1 MEIFQNVY
9 QIASLVADRNLFQY
23 LFVGDNTVL
32 LDTGASYTPTETI
45 APFLKRIG
53 IDLSR
58 LTMAINTHAD
68 ADHHGGNAALKQIAG
83 QVMLACG
90 DQDRLIIEDPD
101 RLFASR
107 YDQWIPEHG
116 VGLGLNPD
124 ASEWVRM
131 MVGPRQRIDQT
142 FVGSEQIRV
151 SDGCSLQVLHVPG
164 HSDGHL
170 ALYDPVNRAVFVGDA
185 LHGRYCPNASGEPA
199 LPPGYFSVLAY
210 LGTLQMLHAFDIDWI
225 YSGHWPTYHGSQ
237 VSEFLTESRR
247 FVDNA
252 AALVWKTL
260 ENNPEGVTL
269 AAFMDECGPVLG
281 SWPAGNQW
289 LLMYPLHGHLLLL
302 EQQGRVTKVAGK
314 PHTHWKVASC

>member
-116 VGLGLNPD
+116 V
-124 ASEWVRM
+124 
-131 MVGPRQRIDQT
+131 
-142 FVGSEQIRV
+142 
-151 SDGCSLQVLHVPG
+151 
-164 HSDGHL
+164 
-170 ALYDPVNRAVFVGDA
+170 
-185 LHGRYCPNASGEPA
+185 
-199 LPPGYFSVLAY
+199 
-210 LGTLQMLHAFDIDWI
+210 
-225 YSGHWPTYHGSQ
+225 
-237 VSEFLTESRR
+237 
-247 FVDNA
+247 
-252 AALVWKTL
+252 
-260 ENNPEGVTL
+260 
-269 AAFMDECGPVLG
+269 
-281 SWPAGNQW
+281 
-289 LLMYPLHGHLLLL
+289 
-302 EQQGRVTKVAGK
+302 
-314 PHTHWKVASC
+314 